1 VAVFKVVFRNGHS
14 RKIEGTSISSSD
26 EWLAVLA
33 DRATVA
39 LLPREQVHSVIEE
52 SADKGEERPG

>member
-1 VAVFKVVFRNGHS
+1 MAVFKVVFRNGHT
-14 RKIEGTSISSSD
+14 RKIEGASMSSSD
-26 EWLAVLA
+26 QWIAILA

-52 SADKGEERPG
+52 AADKGE